1 MASVRCFIQNCN
13 FPWHKVMHFRTW
25 GTATY
30 RGMWRS
36 SQHLWLR
43 KWKPES
49 FCLREHLSPNPSL
62 CLRTAPSVL
71 SQGHTPVQGRK
82 RHICT
87 EGKLIVSYLNMRNS
101 PSFWPETEQKRQ
113 GTDHLFLW
121 ASMIKNTLWRQE
133 TPTWEN
139 WKRCPV
145 CGKPLS
151 VLSLAE
157 RDELGGLSRT
167 VSGSSML
174 TQSC

>member
-87 EGKLIVSYLNMRNS
+87 EGKLIVLYLNMRNS
-101 PSFWPETEQKRQ
+101 PTFWPETERKRQ

-121 ASMIKNTLWRQE
+121 ASMIKTLCDARKHQPE
-133 TPTWEN
+133 RTGSAVQSVEN
-139 WKRCPV
+139 LCRC
-145 CGKPLS
+145 S
-151 VLSLAE
+151 VLLRGTNWEAWAE
-157 RDELGGLSRT
+157 LCQGAR
-167 VSGSSML
+167 
-174 TQSC
+174 C